1 MADVVVVSAEIEFL
15 VVKLAIEFS
24 GNNDLTDDHQT
35 SGADQQIEK
44 LYVIPRDCLA
54 KTPKGP
60 PQMSMSH
67 DQDQHPETVQPI
79 GFDAMSDLQQAADAA
94 KNLEE
99 ANAEENRDHDIEVV
113 EYFQGDFP
121 RVREL

>member
-1 MADVVVVSAEIEFL
+1 VSSEIEFL

-35 SGADQQIEK
+35 GGADQQIKK
-44 LYVIPRDCLA
+44 LYVIPRDCVA

-60 PQMSMSH
+60 PQMSMSQ

-79 GFDAMSDLQQAADAA
+79 GLDAMSDLQEAADAA

-121 RVREL
+121 RVT